1 MATDNKSK
9 PKATNKTKNK
19 QRYRPNNKAV
29 KKGGYPLRPGVQG
42 FYITCDGGRERQAS
56 QEAVNVIDSFYDE
69 LVQGTGSSLGHGELS
84 EEPKN
89 KKMVFTYSDSSSSDD
104 DDGGEGDED
113 KGNDENQTKEET
125 SKIEQN
131 QEKTDEEIGSLK
143 NGGSGPENKDNISA
157 DEQIQGDAD
166 KKEELEITH
175 EQKDSEE
182 GEPPAKKQC
191 VEREAPKT
199 GNNVVGKTEE
209 KSVDKLIEAE
219 LAELGDKSK
228 RRFNYLDSGCNG
240 VVFVQMR
247 KKDGDPNPKEIIQ
260 HMMSS
265 LASTKRHV
273 SRFILRVLPVEV
285 TCYASE
291 EEIGRAI
298 KPLVEQYLPAETDTP
313 KKFAVL
319 YEARANTGIN
329 KMKIIDTVAKS
340 VPSPHKVDLSN
351 PEINIV
357 VQIVKT
363 VCLLGVVE
371 KYKELSKYNLRQ
383 LTSKN

>member
-1 MATDNKSK
+1 MATDNKSR

-19 QRYRPNNKAV
+19 QRYRPNN
-29 KKGGYPLRPGVQG
+29 
-42 FYITCDGGRERQAS
+42 
-56 QEAVNVIDSFYDE
+56 FYDE

-89 KKMVFTYSDSSSSDD
+89 KKIVFTYSDSSSSDD

-143 NGGSGPENKDNISA
+143 NGGSGPENKDNTSA
-157 DEQIQGDAD
+157 DELIQGNAD
-166 KKEELEITH
+166 KKEELETTH
-175 EQKDSEE
+175 KQKDSEV
-182 GEPPAKKQC
+182 GEPPSKKQC
-191 VEREAPKT
+191 VEREAPKA
-199 GNNVVGKTEE
+199 GNIVVGKTEE

-265 LASTKRHV
+265 LASMKRHV
-273 SRFILRVLPVEV
+273 SRFILRVLPIEV

>member
-1 MATDNKSK
+1 MATDNKSR

-19 QRYRPNNKAV
+19 QRYRPNNKTV

-89 KKMVFTYSDSSSSDD
+89 KKIVFTYSDSSSSDD

-143 NGGSGPENKDNISA
+143 NGGSGPENKDNTSA
-157 DEQIQGDAD
+157 DELIQGNAD
-166 KKEELEITH
+166 KKEELETTH
-175 EQKDSEE
+175 KQKDSEV
-182 GEPPAKKQC
+182 GEPPSKKQC
-191 VEREAPKT
+191 VEREAPKA
-199 GNNVVGKTEE
+199 GNIVVGKTEE

-265 LASTKRHV
+265 LASMKRHV
-273 SRFILRVLPVEV
+273 SRFILRVLPIEV